1 MTSWLGNFLSGLF
14 QSRFISLRCTSLSH
28 VSLGACFCFK
38 VQYSIDK
45 VRSFLDLIKLND
57 FKLKSLNNY
66 NSFETS
72 IWTME
77 SHFISSQI
85 PDINILPYVR
95 KFNIKRSKN
104 KKDSGNTR
112 HIIVA
117 PLFPWSDKGNCL
129 HANFPNYWWRRFV
142 VTTWF
147 INLTLFP
154 H

>member
-1 MTSWLGNFLSGLF
+1 MTSWLGNFLSGFF

-95 KFNIKRSKN
+95 KFNIKGSKN

-117 PLFPWSDKGNCL
+117 PLFP
-129 HANFPNYWWRRFV
+129 
-142 VTTWF
+142 
-147 INLTLFP
+147 
-154 H
+154 